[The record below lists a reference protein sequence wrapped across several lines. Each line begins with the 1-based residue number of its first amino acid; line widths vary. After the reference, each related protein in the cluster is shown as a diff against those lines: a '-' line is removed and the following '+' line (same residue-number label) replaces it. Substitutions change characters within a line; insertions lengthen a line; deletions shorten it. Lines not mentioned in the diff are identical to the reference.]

1 MFFKFERKES
11 PAVAS
16 IKIELSKSRDITIPL
31 REANLLMDSGN
42 GNAAL
47 LYIYIL
53 SHGEELDIQA
63 AAERLSLSSDNVL
76 SALKVLEERGII
88 GKTEKSH
95 IPDRGNDVPEF
106 SETDVA
112 SFIGSDAEFKS
123 LYDFTQRTLGK
134 MLSTV
139 DVKVLLGIYSWLGL
153 PPDVICLLIASSVQE
168 TKKKYGPGRI
178 PTMKAIEK
186 RAKIWASEGVMT
198 LGRAE
203 EYLREHEKLGS
214 RKGRVA
220 EILRIS
226 GRALSPTEDRYIS
239 DWISRNISEELIAEA
254 YDKTVVST
262 GKLSWNYMNKILMSW
277 QNHGF
282 TTIAEVKG
290 EAKAQPSANVSSGDE
305 SAAMRL
311 RELNRKKRLR
321 SETGEV

>member
-1 MFFKFERKES
+1 M
-11 PAVAS
+11 AS

-31 REANLLMDSGN
+31 REANLLMDSGF

-63 AAERLSLSSDNVL
+63 AAKRLSLSSDDIL
-76 SALKVLEERGII
+76 TALKVLEERGII
-88 GKTEKSH
+88 GKTERPRL
-95 IPDRGNDVPEF
+95 PDRGNEVPDF
-106 SETDVA
+106 SESDVA
-112 SFIGSDAEFKS
+112 SFTGSDPEFKNLLTFCQQS
-123 LYDFTQRTLGK
+123 LGK

-139 DVKVLLGIYSWLGL
+139 DVKTLLGIYSWIGL
-153 PPDVICLLIASSVQE
+153 PPDVIGVLITSTIKE
-168 TKKKYGPGRI
+168 TKEKYGPGRI
-178 PTMKAIEK
+178 PTMNAIEK

-203 EYLREHEKLGS
+203 EYLREQERRGTVKA
-214 RKGRVA
+214 RIA

-239 DWISRNISEELIAEA
+239 DWISRGFSDELLAEA

-262 GKLSWNYMNKILMSW
+262 GKLSWNYMNKILLSW
-277 QNHGF
+277 QAHGF
-282 TTIAEVKG
+282 TTLAEVRD
-290 EAKAQPSANVSSGDE
+290 EASRTQEPATSTSGDE

-311 RELNRKKRLR
+311 RELNRKKRMR
-321 SETGEV
+321 SENNEV

>member
-1 MFFKFERKES
+1 VS
-11 PAVAS
+11 CV
-16 IKIELSKSRDITIPL
+16 KIELSKSRDIAIPL
-31 REANLLMDSGN
+31 REANLLMDSGC

-63 AAERLSLSSDNVL
+63 AAKRLSLSVDDVL
-76 SALKVLEERGII
+76 SALRTLEERGVI
-88 GKTEKSH
+88 GKTEKPE
-95 IPDRGNDVPEF
+95 ILDRGNETPEF

-112 SFIGSDAEFKS
+112 AFIGSDAEFKK
-123 LYDFTQRTLGK
+123 LYDFCQSSLGK

-153 PPDVICLLIASSVQE
+153 SPDVIAVLITSTIRE
-168 TKKKYGPGRI
+168 TKEKYGPGRI

-186 RAKIWASEGVMT
+186 RAKIWASEGVIT

-203 EYLREHEKLGS
+203 EYLREQERRGS
-214 RKGRVA
+214 VKARIA

-239 DWISRNISEELIAEA
+239 DWISRGISDELLAEA

-262 GKLSWNYMNKILMSW
+262 GKLSWNYMNKILLSW
-277 QNHGF
+277 QSKGL
-282 TTIAEVKG
+282 TTLAEVRG
-290 EAKAQPSANVSSGDE
+290 EGSRGAEVPATGTGDE
-305 SAAMRL
+305 GAAIRL

-321 SETGEV
+321 SENGEV